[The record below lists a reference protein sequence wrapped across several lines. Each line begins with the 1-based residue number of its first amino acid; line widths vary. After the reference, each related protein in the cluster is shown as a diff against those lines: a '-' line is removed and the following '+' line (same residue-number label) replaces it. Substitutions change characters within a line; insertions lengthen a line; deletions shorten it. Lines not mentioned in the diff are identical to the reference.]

1 VEKFAAIKA
10 AFPENR
16 VEYIRLGDSY
26 GIEIVSNRRSS
37 RAEEVKVTALRAELV
52 PFNADQSRRV
62 AALNRE
68 KDVIQKS
75 LLEVAKTKL
84 KADATAADV
93 DGLIKHFA
101 QKFAEQEGWQ
111 RYRDYDTAVFEPGLS
126 PEQRRLL
133 FADALVQLDLPMP
146 SGSRDP

>member
-1 VEKFAAIKA
+1 M
-10 AFPENR
+10 
-16 VEYIRLGDSY
+16 
-26 GIEIVSNRRSS
+26 
-37 RAEEVKVTALRAELV
+37 ALRAELAS
-52 PFNADQSRRV
+52 FNAEQSRRV
-62 AALNRE
+62 SALIRE
-68 KDVIQKS
+68 KDFIQKS

-101 QKFAEQEGWQ
+101 QKFSDQESWQ

-133 FADALVQLDLPMP
+133 FAEALVQLDLPLP
-146 SGSRDP
+146 RGSRDP